1 MAHLQRL
8 FNTRNVRQ
16 DKQLGKWS
24 NSWLICNSLLTRP
37 STLWLKAEITSRRIY
52 VHYGKCLFF
61 GILLPVYSALL
72 YANLHGSCSLNLRPL
87 HLVYS
92 ARLKWLFF
100 VTFFF
105 YYCVW
110 MNVLW
115 NKHLQFW
122 HKYECLC
129 FCLLLAWLIQ
139 YIQFQSEYKLNIRL
153 QKPLTCLI

>member
-8 FNTRNVRQ
+8 FNTRNVSQ

-24 NSWLICNSLLTRP
+24 NSWLFCNSLLTRP
-37 STLWLKAEITSRRIY
+37 HCGSKLKEATREITSSRIY

-72 YANLHGSCSLNLRPL
+72 YANLHGSCSLKLRPL

-100 VTFFF
+100 VTFFKN
-105 YYCVW
+105 CVW

-115 NKHLQFW
+115 NKHLQFC

-129 FCLLLAWLIQ
+129 FCLM
-139 YIQFQSEYKLNIRL
+139 
-153 QKPLTCLI
+153 PLFD